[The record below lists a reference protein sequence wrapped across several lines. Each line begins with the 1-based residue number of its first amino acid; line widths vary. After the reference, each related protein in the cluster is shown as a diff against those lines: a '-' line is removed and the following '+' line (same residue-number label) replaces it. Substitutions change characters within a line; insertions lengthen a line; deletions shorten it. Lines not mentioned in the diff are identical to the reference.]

1 MLIMKVLLQL
11 NFFPIFLSIKHVEML
26 EKFLNPRSLNF
37 GEEEF
42 KVYWCTLFIHI
53 VNLNNWNQRSLNN
66 GGDPMQLKNKV
77 RLWQN
82 LVEIGKHFDIFS
94 FQKLNNYTN
103 SHLPFSNLE
112 NVQGEGLKIE
122 P

>member
-1 MLIMKVLLQL
+1 
-11 NFFPIFLSIKHVEML
+11 
-26 EKFLNPRSLNF
+26 
-37 GEEEF
+37 
-42 KVYWCTLFIHI
+42 
-53 VNLNNWNQRSLNN
+53 
-66 GGDPMQLKNKV
+66 MQLKTKV

-112 NVQGEGLKIE
+112 NVQGEGLKFE

>member
-1 MLIMKVLLQL
+1 
-11 NFFPIFLSIKHVEML
+11 ML
-26 EKFLNPRSLNF
+26 EKFLNPQSLNF
-37 GEEEF
+37 LEEEF

-82 LVEIGKHFDIFS
+82 LVEIEKHLDIFS

-103 SHLPFSNLE
+103 AHLSFSNLE
-112 NVQGEGLKIE
+112 NVQGEGLKFE

>member
-1 MLIMKVLLQL
+1 
-11 NFFPIFLSIKHVEML
+11 
-26 EKFLNPRSLNF
+26 
-37 GEEEF
+37 
-42 KVYWCTLFIHI
+42 
-53 VNLNNWNQRSLNN
+53 
-66 GGDPMQLKNKV
+66 MQLKNKV

-103 SHLPFSNLE
+103 SCLLFSNLE
-112 NVQGEGLKIE
+112 YVKWEGLNLE